1 MLTIMTK
8 YLKYGFSLLLVIV
21 TASSCKKYLDV
32 NENPNSPTR
41 PPLNGLLAQVTEETG
56 INVYRVGDN
65 VGNYVQYLASSNTAS
80 PFDIFEPID
89 ASTIWTELYNTM
101 TDIYDM
107 DKLGKEMGST
117 AHQGVAKILMAIN
130 LKMVHDLWGAAPYT
144 EAFSSESLT
153 PKFDSAQVLYQ
164 KCLSLTDEGIA
175 LLKQQGS
182 VFALDKNL
190 DFIHQGNVSAWIKTA
205 YALKARLL
213 NQVSKRPEYNP
224 DAILTAL
231 ASAYTSTADDAKLTT
246 FDVRNPWAQ
255 VALDNK
261 NLVLGGWLSEYY
273 INAMNGAT
281 FGIFDPRLPLITDTT
296 RYGDYRGT
304 RNGKGRTG
312 SGVSYEENYLSTTKY
327 YSSDNSP
334 LYIITYEE
342 CKFIEAEAALRKNDK
357 TRAYNAYLEGIRAN
371 MNTVGVSAAARDA
384 YLNQASVAVGSAN
397 ITLDLIMKEKYKA
410 LFLSPETWN
419 DARRYD
425 YKYLNFLM
433 PLNAATTTFI
443 RRFVYPSVET
453 SRNGA
458 NTPKVTDVTQR
469 LWWDQ

>member
-56 INVYRVGDN
+56 LNVYRVGDN

-80 PFDIFEPID
+80 PFDIFESID

-205 YALKARLL
+205 Y
-213 NQVSKRPEYNP
+213 
-224 DAILTAL
+224 
-231 ASAYTSTADDAKLTT
+231 
-246 FDVRNPWAQ
+246 
-255 VALDNK
+255 
-261 NLVLGGWLSEYY
+261 
-273 INAMNGAT
+273 
-281 FGIFDPRLPLITDTT
+281 
-296 RYGDYRGT
+296 
-304 RNGKGRTG
+304 
-312 SGVSYEENYLSTTKY
+312 
-327 YSSDNSP
+327 
-334 LYIITYEE
+334 
-342 CKFIEAEAALRKNDK
+342 
-357 TRAYNAYLEGIRAN
+357 
-371 MNTVGVSAAARDA
+371 
-384 YLNQASVAVGSAN
+384 
-397 ITLDLIMKEKYKA
+397 
-410 LFLSPETWN
+410 
-419 DARRYD
+419 
-425 YKYLNFLM
+425 
-433 PLNAATTTFI
+433 
-443 RRFVYPSVET
+443 
-453 SRNGA
+453 
-458 NTPKVTDVTQR
+458 
-469 LWWDQ
+469 